1 MILFCCVWA
10 QWKLFEAPACTSL
23 EIESNISWNNGQ
35 PVRGRRL
42 LLGSNYY
49 YLSPVLF
56 LFYHRLTLFLHL
68 LHLILLP
75 SFLPLTFFSIFFLP
89 SFVQPSVTTTAI
101 QWRYYLCGTAEK
113 YQSSCL
119 SVTPVQNRT
128 MRLEGR
134 FNADSDELHPAE
146 SQPIEATL
154 DAFHP
159 RGTEEYFLRQ
169 LYWRPTSFMGIPTAQ
184 LHRGNFQ
191 ERIHFFPF
199 TAIFRGTRID
209 RRERAFAKLSCRR
222 QKLYD
227 QVRSKFPLDEA
238 ILENVERNVTTEYSL
253 SDRSLKICNATFNFI
268 PVHTYTRQI
277 KSESTR
283 V

>member
-1 MILFCCVWA
+1 
-10 QWKLFEAPACTSL
+10 
-23 EIESNISWNNGQ
+23 
-35 PVRGRRL
+35 
-42 LLGSNYY
+42 
-49 YLSPVLF
+49 
-56 LFYHRLTLFLHL
+56 
-68 LHLILLP
+68 
-75 SFLPLTFFSIFFLP
+75 
-89 SFVQPSVTTTAI
+89 
-101 QWRYYLCGTAEK
+101 
-113 YQSSCL
+113 
-119 SVTPVQNRT
+119 

-253 SDRSLKICNATFNFI
+253 SDRSLKVRNATFNFI
-268 PVHTYTRQI
+268 PVHTYLVKLNRNRRAFKACVGKSIKNIGENWHRYIASANKTKHNREIVPGQNWSWWKKGEYFFMRRLGFIYLDENRNISLPIQFAASRRKKKHQI
-277 KSESTR
+277 DLASSVFDIESAR
-283 V
+283 L